1 MEAPIVAPRARGRL
15 ANMSDP
21 QTPYLQSIVA
31 QKVAYIAVRGS
42 YELLPGKMVELA
54 TWFGRQAMELGG
66 HPGATYY
73 NSPGH
78 ADENELEWEVWIPT
92 SSSLRERD
100 SIGGRIGVKTLASAT
115 CATLVHVGPYE
126 TLDRSSDALLR
137 WAAKQGHLPAGP
149 FQTVFVDDPAD
160 VDGRELRT
168 VVRFAVT
175 PRDPAAEGAE
185 DI

>member
-1 MEAPIVAPRARGRL
+1 
-15 ANMSDP
+15 MSDP
-21 QTPYLQSIVA
+21 QTPYLEKIVA

-42 YELLPGKMVELA
+42 YELLPEKMVDLA
-54 TWFGRQAMELGG
+54 TWFGRQAVELGG

-73 NSPGH
+73 NSPSH
-78 ADENELEWEVWIPT
+78 ADESDLEWEVWIPT
-92 SSSLRERD
+92 SSSMRERD

-115 CATLVHVGPYE
+115 CAVLVHIGPYE
-126 TLDRSSDALLR
+126 TLDRSSDSLLR
-137 WAAKQGHLPAGP
+137 WVAEQGHLPAGP

-175 PRDPAAEGAE
+175 PRDSLADGATT
-185 DI
+185 I

>member
-1 MEAPIVAPRARGRL
+1 MP
-15 ANMSDP
+15 DP
-21 QTPYLQSIVA
+21 QRPCLERIIA

-54 TWFGRQAMELGG
+54 TWFGRQAIELGG

-73 NSPGH
+73 NSPSH
-78 ADENELEWEVWIPT
+78 ADEDELEWEVWIPT
-92 SSSLRERD
+92 LSSLRERE
-100 SIGGRIGVKTLASAT
+100 SIGGRIGVKTLESAT

-126 TLDRSSDALLR
+126 TLDRSSDALLQ
-137 WAAKQGHLPAGP
+137 WAARQGHLPAGP

-160 VDGRELRT
+160 VDGHELRT

-175 PRDPAAEGAE
+175 PRDSVATGATG
-185 DI
+185 I